1 VTAVGRSR
9 AGRRRSRR
17 ANAVSIPKPS
27 GWRPASVTSGTTPEP
42 RGPSASVPS
51 LSVAGRRSHLRCLYF
66 HAAQELRMDFD
77 LPDEHRMIRDTVREF
92 AEEEIEPIAQDI
104 EDEHRFP
111 EEIFAELADLD
122 VMGVPISE
130 EYGGLG
136 GDTLMYAVVAEE
148 LGRVSGSVAL
158 SYVAHTSLGAKPLEL
173 FGTHEQKERW
183 LEPLASGRE
192 MGAWALTEPGSGS
205 DASDMDT
212 TAEKEGDE
220 YVIDGTKQFIT
231 NANVAGSVLVKAV
244 TDPDAGYDGI
254 STFIVDPEEDD
265 GFSVSTVWDKMGL
278 NASPTCEIQ
287 LDGVRVP
294 EDRLLGE
301 EGEGWKQTMKTLSGG
316 RISIAAI
323 STGLAQG
330 AYGHAKSYSK
340 EREQF
345 GQPISKFDA
354 IRDKVVDMER
364 KVERARLLTHKAASK
379 YDAGEGVVK
388 ESALAKLDAS
398 EAAREVAEEAVQV
411 LGGYG
416 YTTDFAPQRFYRDA
430 KLMEIGEG
438 TSEIQHLVIGRE
450 LGL

>member
-1 VTAVGRSR
+1 
-9 AGRRRSRR
+9 
-17 ANAVSIPKPS
+17 
-27 GWRPASVTSGTTPEP
+27 
-42 RGPSASVPS
+42 
-51 LSVAGRRSHLRCLYF
+51 
-66 HAAQELRMDFD
+66 MDFS
-77 LPDEHRMIRDTVREF
+77 LPDEHQMIRDEVRRF
-92 AEEEIEPIAQDI
+92 CDEEIEPIAQEI

-111 EEIFAELADLD
+111 AEIFDRLADLD
-122 VMGVPISE
+122 MMGVPVSE

-136 GDTLMYAVVAEE
+136 GDQLMYALVTEE
-148 LGRVSGSVAL
+148 LGRVSGSVGL
-158 SYVAHTSLGAKPLEL
+158 SYAAHVSLASKPLEL
-173 FGTHEQKERW
+173 FGTDEQKERW
-183 LEPLASGRE
+183 LRPLAEGEYLGS
-192 MGAWALTEPGSGS
+192 WALTEPGSGS

-212 TAEKEGDE
+212 MAEKREAQSASERSGPAAEKEGDE
-220 YVIDGTKQFIT
+220 WVLNGTKQFIT

-244 TDPDAGYDGI
+244 TDPEAGYGGI

-265 GFSVSTVWDKMGL
+265 GFEVTTVWDKMGL
-278 NASPTCEIQ
+278 NASPTCEIK
-287 LDGVRVP
+287 LDDVRLS

-301 EGEGWKQTMKTLSGG
+301 EGEGWNQTKKTLDGG
-316 RISIAAI
+316 RISIAAL

-330 AYGHAKSYSK
+330 AYEAAKEYST

-354 IRDKVVDMER
+354 IRNKVVTMDR
-364 KVERARLLTHKAASK
+364 KIERARLLTHKAAWK
-379 YDAGEGVVK
+379 YDQGESVSH

-398 EAAREVAEEAVQV
+398 EAAREVSEQAIQT

-416 YTTDFAPQRFYRDA
+416 YTEDFAPQRFFRDA

>member
-1 VTAVGRSR
+1 M
-9 AGRRRSRR
+9 
-17 ANAVSIPKPS
+17 
-27 GWRPASVTSGTTPEP
+27 E
-42 RGPSASVPS
+42 
-51 LSVAGRRSHLRCLYF
+51 
-66 HAAQELRMDFD
+66 FD
-77 LPDEHRMIRDTVREF
+77 LPDEHRMIRDSVRDFCE
-92 AEEEIEPIAQDI
+92 AEIAPIAQEI

-111 EEIFAELADLD
+111 AEVFDQLAELDM
-122 VMGVPISE
+122 MGVPVAE

-136 GDTLMYAVVAEE
+136 GDQLMYALVTEE
-148 LGRVSGSVAL
+148 LGRVSGSVGL
-158 SYVAHTSLGAKPLEL
+158 SYAAHVSLATKPLEL
-173 FGTHEQKERW
+173 FGTEAQKERW
-183 LEPLASGRE
+183 LRPLAEGE
-192 MGAWALTEPGSGS
+192 YVGGWALTEPDSGS

-212 TAEKEGDE
+212 MARKEGDE
-220 YVIDGTKQFIT
+220 WVLNGTKQFIT
-231 NANVAGSVLVKAV
+231 NASEAGSVLVKAV

-254 STFIVDPEEDD
+254 STFIVDPRNDD
-265 GFSVSTVWDKMGL
+265 GFEVTTVWDKMGL

-287 LDGVRVP
+287 LDDVRVP

-301 EGEGWKQTMKTLSGG
+301 EGDGWDQTKKTLDGG
-316 RISIAAI
+316 RISIAAL
-323 STGLAQG
+323 SVGLAQG
-330 AYGHAKSYSK
+330 AYEAAKEYST

-354 IRDKVVDMER
+354 VRDKVVEMER
-364 KVERARLLTHKAASK
+364 KTERARLLTHKAAWT
-379 YDAGEGVVK
+379 YDQGESVTQ

-398 EAAREVAEEAVQV
+398 EAAREVAEEAVQT

>member
-1 VTAVGRSR
+1 
-9 AGRRRSRR
+9 
-17 ANAVSIPKPS
+17 
-27 GWRPASVTSGTTPEP
+27 
-42 RGPSASVPS
+42 
-51 LSVAGRRSHLRCLYF
+51 
-66 HAAQELRMDFD
+66 MDFD
-77 LPDEHRMIRDTVREF
+77 LPDEHRMIQEEVRRF
-92 AEEEIEPIAQDI
+92 CEEEIEPIAQEI

-111 EEIFAELADLD
+111 DEIFDQLAALD

-148 LGRVSGSVAL
+148 LGRVSGSIAL
-158 SYVAHTSLGAKPLEL
+158 SYVAHTSLGSKPLEL
-173 FGTHEQKERW
+173 FGTDEQKEEW
-183 LEPLASGRE
+183 LEPLASGDG
-192 MGAWALTEPGSGS
+192 MGAWALTEPSSGS

-212 TAEKEGDE
+212 MAVKDGDE
-220 YVIDGTKQFIT
+220 YVLNGTKQFIT
-231 NANVAGSVLVKAV
+231 NANVANSVLVKAV

-254 STFIVDPEEDD
+254 STFIVDPANDD
-265 GFSVSTVWDKMGL
+265 GFEVTTLWDKMGL

-287 LDGVRVP
+287 LDDVRIP

-301 EGEGWKQTMKTLSGG
+301 EGEGWKQTMKTLDGG

-330 AYGHAKSYSK
+330 AYEAAKAYSQ

-354 IRDKVVDMER
+354 IRDKIVHMER
-364 KVERARLLTHKAASK
+364 QIERARLLTHKSAWQ
-379 YDAGEGVVK
+379 YDQGQSVTK
-388 ESALAKLDAS
+388 SSSLAKLDAS
-398 EAAREVAEEAVQV
+398 EAARKVAEEAVQV

-416 YTTDFAPQRFYRDA
+416 YTEDFSPQRFMRDA

>member
-1 VTAVGRSR
+1 
-9 AGRRRSRR
+9 
-17 ANAVSIPKPS
+17 
-27 GWRPASVTSGTTPEP
+27 
-42 RGPSASVPS
+42 
-51 LSVAGRRSHLRCLYF
+51 
-66 HAAQELRMDFD
+66 MDFG
-77 LPDEHRMIRDTVREF
+77 LSDEHQMIRDEVRRF
-92 AEEEIEPIAQDI
+92 CDEEIEPVAQEM

-111 EEIFAELADLD
+111 EDIFEKLADLD
-122 VMGVPISE
+122 MMGVPVGE

-136 GDTLMYAVVAEE
+136 GDQLMYALVTEE
-148 LGRVSGSVAL
+148 LGRVSGSVGL
-158 SYVAHTSLGAKPLEL
+158 SYAAHVSLASKPIEL
-173 FGTHEQKERW
+173 FGTEEQKERW
-183 LEPLASGRE
+183 LRPLAEGEYLGS
-192 MGAWALTEPGSGS
+192 WALTEPGSGS

-212 TAEKEGDE
+212 MAEKDGDE
-220 YVIDGTKQFIT
+220 WVLNGTKQFIT

-244 TDPDAGYDGI
+244 TDPEAGYDGI

-265 GFSVSTVWDKMGL
+265 GFEVTTVWDKMGL

-287 LDGVRVP
+287 LDDVRIP

-301 EGEGWKQTMKTLSGG
+301 EGEGWNQTKKTLDGG
-316 RISIAAI
+316 RISIAAL

-330 AYGHAKSYSK
+330 AYEAAKEYSK

-354 IRDKVVDMER
+354 IRNKVVSMDR
-364 KVERARLLTHKAASK
+364 KVERARLLTHRAAWR
-379 YDAGEGVVK
+379 YDQSESVTR

-398 EAAREVAEEAVQV
+398 EAAREVAEDAVQT

-416 YTTDFAPQRFYRDA
+416 YTEDFAPQRFFRDA

-438 TSEIQHLVIGRE
+438 TSEIQHLVVGRE

>member
-1 VTAVGRSR
+1 
-9 AGRRRSRR
+9 
-17 ANAVSIPKPS
+17 
-27 GWRPASVTSGTTPEP
+27 
-42 RGPSASVPS
+42 
-51 LSVAGRRSHLRCLYF
+51 
-66 HAAQELRMDFD
+66 MDFD

-92 AEEEIEPIAQDI
+92 CEEEIEPIAWDI
-104 EDEHRFP
+104 EEEHRFP
-111 EEIFAELADLD
+111 EEIFDELADLD

-136 GDTLMYAVVAEE
+136 GDQLMYSLVAEE
-148 LGRVSGSVAL
+148 LGRVSGSIGL
-158 SYVAHTSLGAKPLEL
+158 SYAAHVSLASKPLEL
-173 FGTHEQKERW
+173 FGTEEQKERW
-183 LEPLASGRE
+183 LRPLAKGE
-192 MGAWALTEPGSGS
+192 HMGAWALTEPESGS

-212 TAEKEGDE
+212 MAEKDGDE
-220 YVIDGTKQFIT
+220 YVLDGTKQFIT
-231 NANVAGSVLVKAV
+231 NASVAGSVLVKAV

-254 STFIVDPEEDD
+254 STFIVDPENDD
-265 GFSVSTVWDKMGL
+265 GFEVTTEWDKMGL

-287 LDGVRVP
+287 LSDCRIP

-301 EGEGWKQTMKTLSGG
+301 EGDGWDQTKKTLDGG
-316 RISIAAI
+316 RISIAAL

-330 AYGHAKSYSK
+330 ALTAAKDYAT

-345 GQPISKFDA
+345 GQAISEFDA
-354 IRDKVVDMER
+354 IRNKLVSMHR
-364 KVERARLLTHKAASK
+364 KTERARLLTHKAATR
-379 YDAGEGVVK
+379 YDNGESVTQ

-398 EAAREVAEEAVQV
+398 EAAREVAEDAVQT

-416 YTTDFAPQRFYRDA
+416 YTTDFAPQRFFRDA